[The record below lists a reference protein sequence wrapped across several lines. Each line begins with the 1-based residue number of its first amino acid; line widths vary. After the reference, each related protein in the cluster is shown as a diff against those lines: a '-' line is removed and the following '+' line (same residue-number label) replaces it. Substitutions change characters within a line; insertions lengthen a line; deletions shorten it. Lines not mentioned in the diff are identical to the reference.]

1 MSYTPYYNSL
11 SIENVRE
18 NIERKN
24 SSYPYFSNG
33 KEIQNSVTDMDHH
46 PYKRWFRGV
55 YYYPDPVIIERE
67 AGWRP
72 LDNNC
77 YKVISPSIQPGDP
90 KHCYEGPCTTTYPCY
105 PEYLAKYSDKDQL
118 DVMLNKSCIVQYR

>member
-1 MSYTPYYNSL
+1 MTTPNYNYNSIE
-11 SIENVRE
+11 SIKR
-18 NIERKN
+18 NIEFKN
-24 SSYPYFSNG
+24 SSIPKFSNG
-33 KEIQNSVTDMDHH
+33 KEVMNSITDMDHH

-55 YYYPDPVIIERE
+55 YYYPDPVIFERE

-72 LDNNC
+72 ENNYC
-77 YKVISPSIQPGDP
+77 YKVIKPEEEEVQV